1 MPDHYPNHAD
11 DQCVARCRDGSQCE
25 RRGRNWTLT
34 TNGVVRRT
42 CDLHDDPHQSMI
54 PIDRIRYG

>member
-1 MPDHYPNHAD
+1 MNNLELGQRLALPYE
-11 DQCVARCRDGSQCE
+11 S
-25 RRGRNWTLT
+25 NWTLT